1 MIRSIEGRTSFTDF
15 PPHDP
20 DACTRSKTRGM
31 IAPLLVKDRRATTP
45 GNRPVGTRMIPN
57 VFRTSQRRDTAE
69 TRANGGAQ
77 GIDNHATQLDASR
90 SDKVIEGQGAD
101 R

>member
-20 DACTRSKTRGM
+20 DARTRSKTRGM
-31 IAPLLVKDRRATTP
+31 IATSFVKDRRATTP
-45 GNRPVGTRMIPN
+45 GNRPVGTRMIPKPS
-57 VFRTSQRRDTAE
+57 VDRMMRC
-69 TRANGGAQ
+69 NGIPLERWAPR
-77 GIDNHATQLDASR
+77 IDNHATHLDASR
-90 SDKVIEGQGAD
+90 PDMVIEGQGAD

>member
-15 PPHDP
+15 PPRDS

-31 IAPLLVKDRRATTP
+31 IDSSFVKDRRATIP

-57 VFRTSQRRDTAE
+57 VFRKSHRRDTAE
-69 TRANGGAQ
+69 TRCNGGA
-77 GIDNHATQLDASR
+77 
-90 SDKVIEGQGAD
+90 
-101 R
+101 